1 MTLQQLRE
9 LENYDTPSI
18 TNAVATYP
26 NDPSCLALYS
36 PWEDNWYTDE
46 SIRCMYPDLAP
57 KVGYAVTA
65 VYGLP
70 GEGGADLPF
79 ADLLRTVAAVNG
91 PVIVA
96 IEQRT
101 PPSIKHKFGLLG
113 GNMVTA
119 MRACGAVGV
128 VSNGPSRDW
137 DEIKPLNFQMLLT
150 GLTPGHGD
158 FALKAINVDVSIGG
172 MDVSPGE
179 ILHMDCNGA
188 VKFPANYIEE
198 VNKRV
203 KTIVAVEARRQAMM
217 RAAKDPETVIAA
229 LAGLYD

>member
-1 MTLQQLRE
+1 
-9 LENYDTPSI
+9 
-18 TNAVATYP
+18 
-26 NDPSCLALYS
+26 
-36 PWEDNWYTDE
+36 
-46 SIRCMYPDLAP
+46 
-57 KVGYAVTA
+57 
-65 VYGLP
+65 
-70 GEGGADLPF
+70 
-79 ADLLRTVAAVNG
+79 LLRTVAAVNG

-101 PPSIKHKFGLLG
+101 PSSIKHKFGFLG

-158 FALKAINVDVSIGG
+158 FVLKAINVDVSIGG

-179 ILHMDCNGA
+179 IIHMDCNGA
-188 VKFPANYIEE
+188 VKFPAKYIEE

-203 KTIVAVEARRQAMM
+203 KTIVAIEARRQAMM
-217 RAAKDPETVIAA
+217 RATKDPETVIVA
-229 LAGLYD
+229 LSGLYD